1 MTVTAATEST
11 DAGYWSASLNISYPA
26 MTIAQAGADRAAL
39 RPPPRNRPLT
49 PAVLQ
54 ISFATPVIPPLALLL
69 LAAWAAAAVPPD
81 GEAIC
86 SRVLIT
92 SKGVVATA
100 ATAPATLPAM
110 RFTHSTWL
118 PDGVRGRAMAGSA
131 LAWAAAVVGEEAE
144 VGVGGTVLW
153 YGRVVTGRGGA
164 QRAGRRAPRRGS
176 ARPLRKESERCIG
189 YAVKWLN
196 QHQ

>member
-1 MTVTAATEST
+1 M
-11 DAGYWSASLNISYPA
+11 NISYPA

-69 LAAWAAAAVPPD
+69 LPAAPAVAAAVPPD

-92 SKGVVATA
+92 SKGVVAMA

-118 PDGVRGRAMAGSA
+118 PDGVRGRAMEGSV
-131 LAWAAAVVGEEAE
+131 LAWAAAVVGEEAD
-144 VGVGGTVLW
+144 VGVDGTVLW

-176 ARPLRKESERCIG
+176 ARPL
-189 YAVKWLN
+189 
-196 QHQ
+196 